1 MKELPYFKFFP
12 GEWMKG
18 DITVCSVKAQG
29 LFINICAYYWSK
41 GCDIS
46 LTQVQ
51 RRFNDCL
58 TELKELLNDGIFIV
72 EDDKLTIDFLD
83 DQFDQ
88 FSEIRKQQSRAGK
101 ASAKIRKGNAR
112 STPVQQTSN
121 HKIREDKDKNK
132 IKKKIFKPPT
142 IIEVREYCKERKNTV
157 NVNKWMSHYEANGWM
172 VGKNKMKDWMAAV
185 RTWEN
190 SDFGTDVKH
199 PVVHDRTKTE
209 GAPVGFGIPNPKA
222 IPIPQTLKDKFNIK

>member
-1 MKELPYFKFFP
+1 MFYPDEWKDGDVTLLPF
-12 GEWMKG
+12 
-18 DITVCSVKAQG
+18 DLQ
-29 LFINICAYYWSK
+29 
-41 GCDIS
+41 
-46 LTQVQ
+46 
-51 RRFNDCL
+51 
-58 TELKELLNDGIFIV
+58 GIFINV
-72 EDDKLTIDFLD
+72 CCYYWKRNCNIDITKLKQRYNTVITEQWESLISSDILKVGVDGKIIIQFLD
-83 DQFDQ
+83 EQWDKRQ
-88 FSEIRKQQSRAGK
+88 SEYKQKSDAGK
-101 ASAKIRKGNAR
+101 KGMESRWGVNN
-112 STPVQQTSN
+112 TPITDHN
-121 HKIREDKDKNK
+121 NIEEDKDKNK